1 MNDNTK
7 EFNPKARRFKNARAC
22 MDAYKQIREDSKNR
36 RKMVAQV
43 QGQLNGGLPFNPS
56 ELRKAGLSA
65 KVNINFRDAASQAEK
80 VALSYWRLAHDTPR
94 LIDLTIRSNAADAS
108 KWGNTFISNFNRFIL
123 EDWGSDYDLNYNLM
137 ATNHVAFGVGPVMW
151 ANEKSPRW
159 VAINYSDFEPLKG
172 SKASSKSMECIMV
185 RQPDVQPTELW
196 ERFHDKD
203 DRAAAEAVGWNY
215 KAVLKLITQASKS
228 DFTREPDADD
238 YAKMEEDLRENL
250 FGVSANCSALSLV
263 HCFTKEYD
271 GKITHTIFSDA
282 NLAAKFSGNEMEY
295 LFDNH
300 EVPNRPSSMEEVVAC
315 IYFEVGTG
323 RHHSVKGFGHK
334 NFQIAKV
341 INRLRCRLVEQTDF
355 ASGLNFINKSGGNAV
370 GQLVQNAGV
379 NIFPQGL
386 EQVRVEP
393 DLTAQAEL
401 IQSLEGL
408 SNLNNARYNDTSQAV
423 AKTNTATQANILGA
437 LQSQVDVGNASFY
450 LRQIAERL
458 YKVQFKRLRARDT
471 DDPDAIEFKKRCL
484 AEGMPEE
491 VFYNLDVTVT
501 SGSSPGTVSMAAKGQ
516 AFTQLMNWSG
526 LPEVNRRY
534 ALEGFVSQTLG
545 ANEVARALTPQQE
558 QYGDAASS
566 RAAILEDAAMNGG
579 MAIPVDS
586 TDRHDVHLQVHL
598 SDAQRFVEAY
608 EAGKVQLTQHTY
620 FPFENVMTHASE
632 HFKYLQQDE
641 FRKGVF
647 QQLFPVFSKL
657 TNSLAKIKNDVMQSL
672 QAQQN
677 EQQQGQQ
684 DAEQNL
690 AHNVALAQA
699 VGGRDVDPETLRTA
713 PGNMTRQAQ
722 AQQGMSGGNNEGSL
736 I

>member
-1 MNDNTK
+1 MTELSK
-7 EFNPKARRFKNARAC
+7 EFNPKARRFKDAKAC
-22 MDAYKQIREDSKNR
+22 LDAYNAIRKDSADR
-36 RKMVAQV
+36 RKSVARV
-43 QGQLNGGLPFNPS
+43 QGQLNGGLPFSPA
-56 ELRKAGLSA
+56 ELRKAGLPS
-65 KVNINFRDAASQAEK
+65 KVNINFRDAASQAER

-94 LIDLTIRSNAADAS
+94 LIDLTVRSKSPDAGT
-108 KWGNTFISNFNRFIL
+108 WANTFISNFNRFIL

-137 ATNHVAFGVGPVMW
+137 AANHVAFGVGPVMW

-159 VAINYSDFEPLKG
+159 VAINYADFEPLKG
-172 SKASSKSMECIMV
+172 TRASSKSMECVMV
-185 RQPDVQPTELW
+185 RQPDVQPVELW
-196 ERFHDKD
+196 ERFNSPDGRKT
-203 DRAAAEAVGWNY
+203 AEDIGWNY
-215 KAVLKLITQASKS
+215 NAVLRLITQAYKN
-228 DFTREPDADD
+228 DFVTEPAPDD
-238 YAKMEEDLRENL
+238 YQKMEENLRENL
-250 FGVSANCSALSLV
+250 FGVTATCSALALV

-271 GKITHTIFSDA
+271 GKITHTIFSE
-282 NLAAKFSGNEMEY
+282 AKLPAHSGSEFEY

-300 EVPNRPSSMEEVVAC
+300 EIAARPTSMEEVLAC

-334 NFQIAKV
+334 NYHIAKV
-341 INRLRCRLVEQTDF
+341 VNRLRCKLVEQTDF
-355 ASGLNFINKSGGNAV
+355 ASGLNFINKSGGAIKD
-370 GQLVQNAGV
+370 QLIQTGGV
-379 NIFPQGL
+379 NIFPTSL
-386 EQVRVEP
+386 EQVRIEP
-393 DLTAQAEL
+393 DLTSQAEL
-401 IQSLEGL
+401 IASLENL
-408 SNLNNARYNDTSQAV
+408 SNVNNSRYTDTSQAV

-458 YKVQFKRLRARDT
+458 YKVQFKRLRARNT

-491 VFYNLDVTVT
+491 VFYDLDVTVT

-516 AFTQLMNWSG
+516 AYDRLMSWSG

-534 ALEGFVSQTLG
+534 ALEGYVSQTLG

-566 RAAILEDAAMNGG
+566 RAAILEDAAMNNG

-620 FPFENVMTHASE
+620 FPFENVMTHAAE

-641 FRKGVF
+641 FRKGVY
-647 QQLFPVFSKL
+647 QQLFPAFSKL
-657 TNSLAKIKNDVMQSL
+657 TNALAKIKNDVMQAL
-672 QAQQN
+672 EAQQN
-677 EQQQGQQ
+677 EAQQTQQ
-684 DAEQNL
+684 ADEARL
-690 AHNVALAQA
+690 AHNMALAQA
-699 VGGRDVDPETLRTA
+699 VGARDVDPETLRTA
-713 PGNMTRQAQ
+713 PGNMARQSQ
-722 AQQGMSGGNNEGSL
+722 AQQGMSGGNNGGAD